1 MGFKSRSA
9 TEIIYRRK
17 KMNYLFILILFF
29 VLYGGKLGELKEILP
44 NLDMPS
50 FVPVF
55 KLLGMDDKTIS
66 LLTSD
71 KFAEAL
77 QGGVNLKTLLPVFM
91 GLMNGDKK
99 ENGQSE
105 KEKENDAEAEVTD
118 VDGKYF
124 SPVKTVIPDDVA
136 VMFGDYFGQK

>member
-1 MGFKSRSA
+1 
-9 TEIIYRRK
+9 
-17 KMNYLFILILFF
+17 MNYLFILILLFI
-29 VLYGGKLGELKEILP
+29 LYGGKLGELKEILP
-44 NLDMPS
+44 NLDVPS

-66 LLTSD
+66 LLTSE

-99 ENGQSE
+99 DERSDE
-105 KEKENDAEAEVTD
+105 KKSDDAEAEETN

-124 SPVKTVIPDDVA
+124 SPVKAVIPDDVA

>member
-1 MGFKSRSA
+1 
-9 TEIIYRRK
+9 
-17 KMNYLFILILFF
+17 MNYLFILILLF

-91 GLMNGDKK
+91 GLMNRDKK
-99 ENGQSE
+99 DDE
-105 KEKENDAEAEVTD
+105 KSDEKKSDDTEAEETN

-124 SPVKTVIPDDVA
+124 SPVKAVIPDDVA

>member
-1 MGFKSRSA
+1 
-9 TEIIYRRK
+9 
-17 KMNYLFILILFF
+17 MNYLFILILVF

-55 KLLGMDDKTIS
+55 RLLGMDDKTIS

-91 GLMNGDKK
+91 GLMNGNKK
-99 ENGQSE
+99 DDERSDE
-105 KEKENDAEAEVTD
+105 KKSDDTEAEETN

-124 SPVKTVIPDDVA
+124 SPVKAVIPDDVA

>member
-1 MGFKSRSA
+1 
-9 TEIIYRRK
+9 
-17 KMNYLFILILFF
+17 MNYLFILILVF
-29 VLYGGKLGELKEILP
+29 VLYGGKLGDLKEILP

-55 KLLGMDDKTIS
+55 RLLGMDDKTIS

-91 GLMNGDKK
+91 GLMNGNKK
-99 ENGQSE
+99 DDERSNE
-105 KEKENDAEAEVTD
+105 KKSDDTEAEETN

-124 SPVKTVIPDDVA
+124 SPVKAVIPDDVA

>member
-1 MGFKSRSA
+1 
-9 TEIIYRRK
+9 
-17 KMNYLFILILFF
+17 MNYLFILILFF

-50 FVPVF
+50 FAPVF

-66 LLTSD
+66 FLTSE
-71 KFAEAL
+71 KFAEVL

-99 ENGQSE
+99 ENGATDE
-105 KEKENDAEAEVTD
+105 KKSDDTGAEETD

>member
-1 MGFKSRSA
+1 
-9 TEIIYRRK
+9 
-17 KMNYLFILILFF
+17 MNYLFILILFF

-55 KLLGMDDKTIS
+55 RLLGMDDKTIS

-99 ENGQSE
+99 DDERSNE
-105 KEKENDAEAEVTD
+105 KKSDDTEAEETN

-124 SPVKTVIPDDVA
+124 SPVKAVIPDDVA

>member
-1 MGFKSRSA
+1 
-9 TEIIYRRK
+9 
-17 KMNYLFILILFF
+17 MNYLFILILVF

-55 KLLGMDDKTIS
+55 KLFGMDDRTIS

-99 ENGQSE
+99 DERSDE
-105 KEKENDAEAEVTD
+105 KKSDDTEAEETN

-124 SPVKTVIPDDVA
+124 SPVKAVIPDDVA

>member
-1 MGFKSRSA
+1 
-9 TEIIYRRK
+9 
-17 KMNYLFILILFF
+17 MNYLFILILFF

-99 ENGQSE
+99 DERSDE
-105 KEKENDAEAEVTD
+105 KKSDDTEAEETN

-124 SPVKTVIPDDVA
+124 SPVKAVIPDDVA

>member
-1 MGFKSRSA
+1 
-9 TEIIYRRK
+9 
-17 KMNYLFILILFF
+17 MNYLFILILVF

-55 KLLGMDDKTIS
+55 RLLGMDDKTIS

-99 ENGQSE
+99 DDERSNE
-105 KEKENDAEAEVTD
+105 KKSDDTEAEETN

-124 SPVKTVIPDDVA
+124 SPVKAVIPDDVA

>member
-1 MGFKSRSA
+1 
-9 TEIIYRRK
+9 
-17 KMNYLFILILFF
+17 MNYLFILILFF
-29 VLYGGKLGELKEILP
+29 VLYGGKLSELKEILP

-55 KLLGMDDKTIS
+55 KLLGMDDETIS

-105 KEKENDAEAEVTD
+105 TEKEDDAETEVTD